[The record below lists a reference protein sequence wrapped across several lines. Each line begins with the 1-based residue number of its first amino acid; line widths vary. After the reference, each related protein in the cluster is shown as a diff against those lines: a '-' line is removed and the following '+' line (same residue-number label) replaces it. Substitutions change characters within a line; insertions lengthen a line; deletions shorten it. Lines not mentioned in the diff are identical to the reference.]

1 MPNLQDLIKELIK
14 YDHKTILIEEAID
27 MFITKSKSKTKPDTV
42 RYYEKHLYK
51 ILEFFSKHN
60 IRAVEDIDNTIL
72 YKYVNELKK
81 KGLKN
86 NTINK
91 YIDCLNYALNYS
103 LKLDYINSNPLSKF
117 EKLPSDDIE
126 TITVDLKLVERI
138 LNHLKSKQKDLL
150 NTQNYLI
157 VLLLIDTGIRR
168 RELINIKIKNINL
181 ENKSI
186 YLTRTKTNKNRYI
199 FLSKTTNNVLKRY
212 LDLLPVRKSE
222 YLFINCNNPKNQI
235 TDSKINWL
243 IHNIKKDL
251 KIPDHVSISPHKFRH
266 TYATACLNNGADL
279 VHIQKLLG
287 HTSLRM
293 TQRYTHKD
301 KKLLKNEHEKF
312 TPLNSL

>member
-1 MPNLQDLIKELIK
+1 MPNLQELIKELIK
-14 YDHKTILIEEAID
+14 YDHKTILIEEAIEI
-27 MFITKSKSKTKPDTV
+27 FLTKSKSKTKPDTV
-42 RYYEKHLYK
+42 KYYEKHLYK
-51 ILEFFSKHN
+51 VLAYFSSHGVK
-60 IRAVEDIDNTIL
+60 AVEDISNDIL
-72 YKYVNELKK
+72 YKYVNHLKK
-81 KGLKN
+81 RGLKN

-117 EKLPSDDIE
+117 EKLPNDDIE
-126 TITVDLKLVERI
+126 TITVDLKLVDRI
-138 LNHLKSKQKDLL
+138 LNYLKSRPENLL
-150 NTQNYLI
+150 NVQNYLI
-157 VLLLIDTGIRR
+157 LLLLIDTGIRR
-168 RELINIKIKNINL
+168 RELINIEIKNISII
-181 ENKSI
+181 NKTI

-199 FLSKTTNNVLKRY
+199 FLSDMTVNVLKRY
-212 LDLLPVRKSE
+212 LELLPDRKYK
-222 YLFINCNNPKNQI
+222 YLFINCVNLKTQI

-301 KKLLKNEHEKF
+301 KKLLKNEHELY

>member
-1 MPNLQDLIKELIK
+1 MPNLQELIKELIK
-14 YDHKTILIEEAID
+14 YDHKTILIEEAIEI
-27 MFITKSKSKTKPDTV
+27 FLTKSKSKTKPDTV
-42 RYYEKHLYK
+42 KYYEKHLYK
-51 ILEFFSKHN
+51 VLAYFSSHGVK
-60 IRAVEDIDNTIL
+60 AVEDISNDIL
-72 YKYVNELKK
+72 YKYVNHLKK
-81 KGLKN
+81 RGLKN

-117 EKLPSDDIE
+117 EKLPNDDIE
-126 TITVDLKLVERI
+126 TITVDLKLVDRI
-138 LNHLKSKQKDLL
+138 LNYLKSQPENLL
-150 NTQNYLI
+150 NVQNYLI
-157 VLLLIDTGIRR
+157 LLLLIDTGIRR
-168 RELINIKIKNINL
+168 RELINIEIKNISII
-181 ENKSI
+181 NKTI

-199 FLSKTTNNVLKRY
+199 FLSDMTVNVLKKY
-212 LDLLPVRKSE
+212 LELLPDRKYK
-222 YLFINCNNPKNQI
+222 YLFINCVNLNTQI

-301 KKLLKNEHEKF
+301 KKLLKNEHELY